1 MVYSMSDSKYD
12 VVKFKNEKF
21 ELDVNVDPNE
31 NTIWLSLEQISNLF
45 DRDKSVISRH
55 IKNTLQT
62 RELKV
67 DSCVAFFAHT
77 INVGNV

>member
-67 DSCVAFFAHT
+67 DSCVAFFVHT
-77 INVGNV
+77 INVGKV